1 VTCQR
6 GHALQRKL
14 LAMAKASHATLA
26 PSLQCME
33 KLPTLIFTAPP
44 TLSATNAP
52 VFFAS
57 LSVLHNT
64 NNNDYLLNV
73 AFLFRHDS
81 EEAALRRHYLKYE
94 LKHI

>member
-1 VTCQR
+1 MQ
-6 GHALQRKL
+6 HL
-14 LAMAKASHATLA
+14 LRLCNAGESFRRWYSQLKEH
-26 PSLQCME
+26 SLPQMRW
-33 KLPTLIFTAPP
+33 F
-44 TLSATNAP
+44 
-52 VFFAS
+52 VAS

-73 AFLFRHDS
+73 AFLFRYAS